1 MSILITSSFFI
12 LKSIARAAKD
22 AKEKKT
28 QPSPSSS
35 AQPSPSPSPSPSPQ
49 PSPQPLPQPS
59 PSPPQQS
66 TQQQHQLEHEL
77 SWRLC
82 LLRDMPT
89 WRRLDSS
96 PQLRHFL
103 GLERSSR
110 AQSPAAQHPLSHS
123 FKQAYLTSCPQKM
136 RIANGRVRGLSRRVL
151 KKTAEL
157 DHNVYT
163 LFSSMIKPHAYF
175 LEVDRETSPLIGEI
189 HLTDGILVLVVQLN
203 DWQAH
208 LDFLYQFLR
217 KRKHVLRAPFDG
229 VIYLVFNKNE
239 SSSLPI
245 DASQIASELGEFM
258 RRVSNVPLLVFSR
271 QESPTRRSCSQIV
284 DMLRLDELE
293 CAWSVREFPMRRAR
307 PSLYTLSTGWSTKL
321 TKSTVEINRKHG

>member
-1 MSILITSSFFI
+1 MKPPACRSSFVM
-12 LKSIARAAKD
+12 
-22 AKEKKT
+22 T
-28 QPSPSSS
+28 TM
-35 AQPSPSPSPSPSPQ
+35 PSPQ
-49 PSPQPLPQPS
+49 QSP
-59 PSPPQQS
+59 
-66 TQQQHQLEHEL
+66 QHQLHLDELPHEVL
-77 SWRLC
+77 CDILCFLATNDRDMCSVSAVNTRLRTVANDDYLFWRPRM
-82 LLRDMPT
+82 LRDMPT